1 MTLAPYNINV
11 NILNPGAVFTPNF
24 MAKAMAGLRRGHP
37 ELFEGKTDEEY
48 YESLSFPRIPLKRLQ
63 TPEDMGHMV
72 AFLLSDEAKN
82 ITGQAMYVDGGEY
95 LG

>member
-1 MTLAPYNINV
+1 
-11 NILNPGAVFTPNF
+11 
-24 MAKAMAGLRRGHP
+24 
-37 ELFEGKTDEEY
+37 LFEGKTDLEFYEEMCY
-48 YESLSFPRIPLKRLQ
+48 PRIPLKRLQ

-82 ITGQAMYVDGGEY
+82 ITGQSMYVDGGEY

>member
-1 MTLAPYNINV
+1 
-11 NILNPGAVFTPNF
+11 
-24 MAKAMAGLRRGHP
+24 MAIGPPDERKNQP
-37 ELFEGKTDEEY
+37 EVFEGRTNLER
-48 YESLSFPRIPLKRLQ
+48 YEMLTFPRIPLKRLQ
-63 TPEDMGHMV
+63 TPEDMGRMI